1 MVAKNMIFAYNDRW
15 LVLGECMA
23 SFFVTLSKV
32 IRAVGIGAVV
42 ASKAK
47 PYAQKIYQSRSGW
60 KKTRDKVRLVTK
72 YSRFVYNRGY
82 NKGRRQRATEA
93 RQRERL
99 LIAERLIKMGIDK
112 DTVCLATKINHKEI

>member
-1 MVAKNMIFAYNDRW
+1 MIAENAVFAYNDCR
-15 LVLGECMA
+15 LDLGECMA

-32 IRAVGIGAVV
+32 IRVVGVGAVV

-47 PYAQKIYQSRSGW
+47 PYIQKVYQSRSGW

-82 NKGRRQRATEA
+82 NRGHRRRATEA
-93 RQRERL
+93 RQQERL
-99 LIAERLIKMGIDK
+99 LIAKRLIKMGIDK
-112 DTVCLATKINHKEI
+112 DTVCLATKINHQEL